1 MAKVHKKYY
10 RMALAQAL
18 FMNDCTNF
26 GEKKMSRFLM
36 LEECKLRTHFIPS
49 STIKPKSTDGEA
61 LIIHDNS

>member
-1 MAKVHKKYY
+1 MAKIHKKYY

-18 FMNDCTNF
+18 FMNDRTNF

-49 STIKPKSTDGEA
+49 STIKPKPTDGEA

>member
-1 MAKVHKKYY
+1 MAKIHKKYY

-18 FMNDCTNF
+18 FMNDYTNF
-26 GEKKMSRFLM
+26 GEKKMSLFLM

-49 STIKPKSTDGEA
+49 STIKTKPTDGEA